1 MAMRWY
7 ALHVY
12 SGYEERVKQYL
23 LKKIEQAGFADQVE
37 EILIPIDNVVEYKNG
52 KKYISQ
58 KNFFPGYI
66 LMRME
71 FSEALWYLVKNTPNV
86 TDFISS
92 GKKPA
97 ALPDEEVDQII
108 EQMQEGIEK
117 PKPRVKFQRGERVRI
132 TEGAFANF
140 NGVVEEV
147 NQEKNR
153 LKVMVSIFGRATAVE
168 LEFSQVESTN

>member
-1 MAMRWY
+1 
-7 ALHVY
+7 
-12 SGYEERVKQYL
+12 
-23 LKKIEQAGFADQVE
+23 
-37 EILIPIDNVVEYKNG
+37 
-52 KKYISQ
+52 
-58 KNFFPGYI
+58 
-66 LMRME
+66 MRME

-86 TDFISS
+86 TYFISS